1 MPQWIDVP
9 GDDSTWQLVEGS
21 ELAQLVELR
30 NATTSSGVTGTGT
43 STLASD
49 TATAAGT
56 TTIVGAAA
64 STLSGATSTA
74 SGTTTVAGSGTP
86 SAGPATATA
95 AGTTTIV
102 GSGTPSAT
110 ADTATAS
117 GTVGGGSVTGTGTST
132 LASDTANASGTTTV
146 VGASGTTLGNDTAN
160 GTGNAG
166 TPTPPDDGYSHS
178 TGGRP
183 LPRRRPQPPTPPRRT
198 LTLPGISGWADTT
211 LQHATCSADG
221 DVDPLNLLAEDE
233 ELLLLV

>member
-43 STLASD
+43 STLAA
-49 TATAAGT
+49 ATGAAAGT
-56 TTIVGAAA
+56 TTVVGTAA
-64 STLSGATSTA
+64 STLTGATSTA
-74 SGTTTVAGSGTP
+74 SGTTTAVGSGTP
-86 SAGPATATA
+86 STGPATGAA

-102 GSGTPSAT
+102 GTGTPSTA
-110 ADTATAS
+110 ADTAAAS
-117 GTVGGGSVTGTGTST
+117 GTVGGGSVTGTGS
-132 LASDTANASGTTTV
+132 
-146 VGASGTTLGNDTAN
+146 TTLGNDTAN

-211 LQHATCSADG
+211 LQHATCTADG

>member
-9 GDDSTWQLVEGS
+9 GDDSTRQLVEGS

-43 STLASD
+43 STLAA
-49 TATAAGT
+49 ATGAAAGT
-56 TTIVGAAA
+56 TTVVGTAA
-64 STLSGATSTA
+64 STLTGATSTA
-74 SGTTTVAGSGTP
+74 SGTTTAVGSGTP
-86 SAGPATATA
+86 STGPATGAA

-102 GSGTPSAT
+102 GTGTPSTA
-110 ADTATAS
+110 ADTAAAS
-117 GTVGGGSVTGTGTST
+117 GTVGGGSVTGTGS
-132 LASDTANASGTTTV
+132 
-146 VGASGTTLGNDTAN
+146 TTLGNDTAN

-211 LQHATCSADG
+211 LQHATCTADG